1 MVSRRP
7 LQIFTLQV
15 FIAKISP
22 EAVADP
28 CPVVNAGAAALAA
41 YGIALRSVALP

>member
-1 MVSRRP
+1 MV
-7 LQIFTLQV
+7 IFTLRV
-15 FIAKISP
+15 SP

-28 CPVVNAGAAALAA
+28 CPIVNAGAAAITA